1 MASEMDQDAP
11 QSNGKATG
19 GLKPATALLAS
30 ADAATPSA
38 HPHFIRS
45 LALRFAEEAILLI
58 AVVGA
63 IAMGL
68 GITSYFTEHRYVL
81 AYLAAYA
88 GFRFADLIVRE
99 DAEDSPAHEELS
111 QRIAVQLP
119 ILVTFAAAPFE
130 RTYIYGGSAPAWVSA
145 LGLLIALW
153 GMWLALGARVQLGFF
168 TSGRTAGHPV
178 LVKSG
183 FYRYVRHPIY
193 AGRYLV
199 TFGWPLIY
207 GAPITAVLTLIAGG
221 VFAHRRMKSEEA
233 EMRAQFG
240 EEYDAY
246 IRGTDA
252 LVPSIW

>member
-19 GLKPATALLAS
+19 GLKPPTALLAS
-30 ADAATPSA
+30 ADADTPGA

-99 DAEDSPAHEELS
+99 DAE
-111 QRIAVQLP
+111 AVPHTKNSATDRRELP

-153 GMWLALGARVQLGFF
+153 GCGWRLARAFSSDFSLRAGRPSIRCSSRVAFIV
-168 TSGRTAGHPV
+168 TSG
-178 LVKSG
+178 
-183 FYRYVRHPIY
+183 
-193 AGRYLV
+193 
-199 TFGWPLIY
+199 
-207 GAPITAVLTLIAGG
+207 
-221 VFAHRRMKSEEA
+221 
-233 EMRAQFG
+233 
-240 EEYDAY
+240 
-246 IRGTDA
+246 IRSTRVD
-252 LVPSIW
+252 IW